1 MKKLLN
7 FCLIGML
14 FGFSTGLMA
23 QSPVITEDKPV
34 YGVEQM
40 PQFSVGDEESMKFIL
55 QMAKDSSVSK
65 EPLLIVDGIQRP
77 YSLLKDPIQFKQLD
91 IKSAGNLSDA
101 DATALYGDKGK
112 NGVILITTK
121 NGAAKQDS
129 VKSADTPVYGVETM
143 PQFPGG
149 DDALMKFIKR
159 NLRYPTSE
167 VHKRIQGRTVIKFV
181 IDKTGKV
188 CDVTVARSLS
198 AECDAEAVRVVK
210 LMPNWKPLLPAA
222 PPTFEMMPMSRP
234 VAVGKTQASS
244 VNAALKS
251 SDALSGTLTV
261 SLLPSNVSA
270 VPVSTPPRGETAG
283 TKRVGA
289 ELPDPKVA
297 SSPAALASRATLP
310 APSLKFHQPATPTAL
325 ALSSP
330 R

>member
-210 LMPNWKPLLPAA
+210 LMPNWKPGYQ
-222 PPTFEMMPMSRP
+222 E
-234 VAVGKTQASS
+234 GK
-244 VNAALKS
+244 
-251 SDALSGTLTV
+251 
-261 SLLPSNVSA
+261 
-270 VPVSTPPRGETAG
+270 PVS
-283 TKRVGA
+283 VYY
-289 ELPDPKVA
+289 
-297 SSPAALASRATLP
+297 TLP
-310 APSLKFHQPATPTAL
+310 LVYMLPKEGFSAIE
-325 ALSSP
+325 
-330 R
+330 